1 MLDSYS
7 CAHLTYFGCP
17 PELEPSLHCWA
28 YCSTPKWPRG
38 IGPHVIWSLS
48 SAIPIYVC
56 FTQVYKL
63 TVTCANW
70 LSFIFSPPSVIPIST
85 MCFTHQAVHTQMT
98 QRHWSACDLEFILCH
113 TNICVFHTSTQVSSY
128 LCQLT
133 FLCFLC
139 HTYIHYV
146 FHTSG
151 CFLPTYFYQLN
162 SSGKVAPHDPDWY
175 NGTSSI

>member
-28 YCSTPKWPRG
+28 YYSTPKWPRG

-56 FTQVYKL
+56 FTQVYNL
-63 TVTCANW
+63 AVTCANW
-70 LSFIFSPPSVIPIST
+70 LSFILSPPSVIPIST

-98 QRHWSACDLEFILCH
+98 QRHWSACDLEFVLCH
-113 TNICVFHTSTQVSSY
+113 TFICVFHTSTQVSSY

-133 FLCFLC
+133 FLYFLC
-139 HTYIHYV
+139 PLSYLYPLCVSHIRL
-146 FHTSG
+146 
-151 CFLPTYFYQLN
+151 FLLN